1 MPGKRTRLI
10 EDAVVHARMASR
22 PVIEEA
28 WGRVW
33 RNAGAAGGDG
43 IGIQSF
49 ASGVHQRL
57 ALLSNDLK
65 TGDYEP
71 GPIRRVMVPKKNGGQ
86 RPLDI
91 PCIRDRVAQ
100 TALALALGP
109 LLDEEFEQASFAYR
123 PGRSVAQAVRRV
135 SFLRGQGFSH
145 VVDADITRFFERV
158 PHEGLIER
166 LGESMT
172 DGAATAL
179 VSLWL
184 EHWAPEGRGLAQGS
198 PLSPLLAN
206 LYLDRLDETFADAGA
221 RIVRFAD
228 DFLILC
234 RSETGAEAAL
244 SRVEALLARQGL
256 ELNRDKTQ
264 VRSFDAGFRFLGHA
278 FVRSFVL
285 EDPDGALEGTG
296 AGDADLKL
304 VARQDELD
312 QLEVEREE
320 RTDAT
325 RRRAGLDPGQR
336 VLYVTS
342 AGRRLDVRNAGFV
355 VRESLL
361 GENAKGEPRGIDW
374 RDVMTFHPADLDRIE
389 IWAGAEASQEALLHA
404 LGTGTELCFVNGH
417 GETLGFVTKGADGR
431 AGRQAAQARA
441 MVDPVRR
448 LELARVFVDGRMRN
462 QRALLRRLNRAKA
475 DAGVVKAI
483 ATINQLIRRLP
494 ALETIDALMGM
505 EGRATAAYWPAFG
518 KLLDHGFGLKTRQR
532 EKPGDPVNIML
543 NMTAALLARDVTVAV
558 MRAGLHPGFGFL
570 HEAGDHREALVY
582 DVMELFRGPLAEA
595 VVSGAINQRAVAPAM
610 FAPRPG
616 GEGARLLP
624 PGRDALIR
632 AYQRYA
638 TREVADPATGRRRTW
653 RAIISDRAITLAR
666 SIETAEVFAPP
677 ALDY

>member
-1 MPGKRTRLI
+1 MPGPRNRLI
-10 EDAVVHARMASR
+10 EDAIVHARMASR
-22 PVIEEA
+22 PVLDEA

-33 RNAGAAGGDG
+33 RNGGAGGGDG
-43 IGIQSF
+43 VGIQSF
-49 ASGVHQRL
+49 ASGVHQKL

-71 GPIRRVMVPKKNGGQ
+71 GPIRRVMIPKKSGGQ

-100 TALALALGP
+100 TALSLVLGP
-109 LLDEEFEQASFAYR
+109 QLDEEFETSSFAYR
-123 PGRSVAQAVRRV
+123 PGRSVAEAVRRV

-158 PHEGLIER
+158 PHDALLQR
-166 LGESMT
+166 LAESMT
-172 DGAATAL
+172 EGAATAL
-179 VSLWL
+179 ISLWL
-184 EHWAPEGRGLAQGS
+184 EHAAPSGRGLAQGS

-206 LYLDRLDETFADAGA
+206 LYLDRLDEAFADAGA
-221 RIVRFAD
+221 RILRYAD

-234 RSETGAEAAL
+234 RSEKGAEAAL
-244 SRVEALLARQGL
+244 GRVEALLARQGL
-256 ELNRDKTQ
+256 ELNREKTR

-285 EDPDGALEGTG
+285 EDPDGAMEG
-296 AGDADLKL
+296 AGEADLKL

-312 QLEVEREE
+312 RLEVEREE
-320 RTDAT
+320 RTEAT

-361 GENAKGEPRGIDW
+361 GEDAKGEPRGDAW

-389 IWAGAEASQEALLHA
+389 IWAGAEAGQEALLHA
-404 LGTGTELCFVNGH
+404 LGSGTELCFVNGH
-417 GETLGFVTKGADGR
+417 GETRGWVTQGADRR

-441 MVDPVRR
+441 MVDPARR
-448 LELARVFVDGRMRN
+448 LALARVFVDGRMRN

-494 ALETIDALMGM
+494 ALEAIDALMGM

-518 KLLDHGFGLKTRQR
+518 RLLDHGFAFRTRER
-532 EKPGDPVNIML
+532 EKPADPVNIML
-543 NMTAALLARDVTVAV
+543 NMTASLLARDVTVAV
-558 MRAGLHPGFGFL
+558 LRAGLHPGFGFL
-570 HEAGDHREALVY
+570 HEAGDHRDALVY

-595 VVSGAINQRAVAPAM
+595 VVSGAINQRVVARSM

-624 PGRDALIR
+624 PARDALIR

-638 TREVADPATGRRRTW
+638 TREVADPVSGRRRTW
-653 RAIISDRAITLAR
+653 RAILSDRAIALAR
-666 SIETAEVFAPP
+666 SIETGAVFAPP